1 MGVIEL
7 QQIICDFKLHLF
19 AFALLQ
25 MDTLEAL
32 QLLYRAG
39 DAGYDVVDIELYD
52 FYTVI
57 VASVRYGDRCRAS
70 VKTDVTIFEGG
81 IAQSVPSA
89 MRPQR
94 ASSAMSRRSFSTS
107 VGR

>member
-1 MGVIEL
+1 
-7 QQIICDFKLHLF
+7 
-19 AFALLQ
+19 

-89 MRPQR
+89 MRPQL